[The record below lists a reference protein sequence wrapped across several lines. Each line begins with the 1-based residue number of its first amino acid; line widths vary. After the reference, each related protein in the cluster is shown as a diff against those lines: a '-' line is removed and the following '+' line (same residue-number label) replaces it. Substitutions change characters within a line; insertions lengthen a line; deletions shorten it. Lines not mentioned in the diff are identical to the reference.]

1 MKYNYFEVLQ
11 LPVKL
16 VLDHNELKKNYFNLL
31 KASKADPILD
41 PKGTDDTKRIR
52 VIEDAYQTLRD
63 RILRIEHL
71 LAIQG
76 VRVANDNKPP
86 VSFLK
91 VAEQVEEVLEGF
103 NPDNVSNLNRLK
115 ELHRDVLGV
124 FSEVSIELAKLETA
138 WDQSGDVDLLKKI
151 RRKSAAFSYIR
162 RIDQSIRDMLSA

>member
-1 MKYNYFEVLQ
+1 MKHNYFEVLN
-11 LPVKL
+11 LPIKL

-41 PKGTDDTKRIR
+41 PKGTDDKKRIQ
-52 VIEDAYQTLRD
+52 VLEDAYKTLRD

-86 VSFLK
+86 VSLLK
-91 VAEQVEEVLEGF
+91 VSEQIEEVIEGF
-103 NPDNVSNLNRLK
+103 KPDNASNINRLK
-115 ELHRDVLGV
+115 ELHSDVMGA

-138 WDQSGDVDLLKKI
+138 WDQSGDVDLLKKL

-162 RIDQSIRDMLSA
+162 RVDQTIRDMLSA